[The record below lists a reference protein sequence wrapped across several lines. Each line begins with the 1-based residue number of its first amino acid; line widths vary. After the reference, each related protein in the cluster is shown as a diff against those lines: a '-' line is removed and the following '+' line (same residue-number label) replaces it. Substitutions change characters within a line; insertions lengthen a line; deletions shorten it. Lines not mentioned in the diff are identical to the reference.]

1 MGELANISGK
11 KAVLTCR
18 ILLKVD
24 NKYIYKEIN
33 FNIFEII
40 YSIF

>member
-1 MGELANISGK
+1 MGELTNISGK
-11 KAVLTCR
+11 KAVLTWR

-24 NKYIYKEIN
+24 NKYINKEIN